1 MEMRN
6 LKNLRHGRLLGVLA
20 FALALVGCG
29 GGGDGSAAPAT
40 MSDATSA
47 VVSSVASTSQ
57 TPSAT
62 GQSSVTSA
70 PAGGTSQPP
79 SEVITPVAVAPA
91 SDPAPL
97 ISGSAATS
105 IKVGQ
110 AYSFQPSATD
120 SDNAALTFAVTG
132 APKWATFS
140 TTTGRLSGTPTSAD
154 VGVNQNIIVQVS
166 NSNSTTALAAFSITV
181 IAAGSSTGS
190 ATLTWT
196 APTQNTDG
204 SVLADLS
211 GYVIHY
217 GTASKNYTSSVTVA
231 NPGLTT
237 YVVEDL
243 PAGTYYFSMT
253 STASNGTTSSASAEA
268 SMTIS

>member
-1 MEMRN
+1 MEMKN
-6 LKNLRHGRLLGVLA
+6 IINLRHGRLVGVLA
-20 FALALVGCG
+20 LVVTLVGCG
-29 GGGDGSAAPAT
+29 GGEDGSAATAMT
-40 MSDATSA
+40 SDATPA
-47 VVSSVASTSQ
+47 VVSTATPQ
-57 TPSAT
+57 T
-62 GQSSVTSA
+62 SVTTSSGA
-70 PAGGTSQPP
+70 GTSQPP
-79 SEVITPVAVAPA
+79 SEVITPVAIAPV
-91 SDPAPL
+91 SDPAPM

-120 SDNAALTFAVTG
+120 TDNAALTFAVTG

-154 VGVNQNIIVQVS
+154 VGVNQSIIVQVS
-166 NSNSTTALAAFSITV
+166 NTNATTALAAFSITV
-181 IAAGSSTGS
+181 VAAGSSTGS
-190 ATLTWT
+190 ATLSWT
-196 APTQNTDG
+196 PPTQNTDG
-204 SVLADLS
+204 SALADLS

-217 GTASKNYTSSVTVA
+217 GTASMTYTSSVTVA

-253 STASNGTTSSASAEA
+253 STASDGATSSASAEA